1 MEKKIIVAIDGFSSC
16 GKSTIAKKLA
26 KTVGYAFVDT
36 GAMYRCVTLYA
47 LRNSIIANGK
57 IDEEKLASEMPNIH
71 ICFKN
76 IEGENRVFLN
86 GEDVSHEI
94 RTMPVSSNV
103 SAVSAIRFVRQAMV
117 SLQQKMGEQK
127 GIVMDG
133 RDIGTVVFPNAELK
147 IFVTASLEV
156 KANRRFKELVEKGE
170 KVTYEEVVQNVKQR
184 DYDDQHRKES
194 PLRKAEDAI
203 ELDNSYMTFEEQDAW
218 VLQRFKE
225 ALNRQ

>member
-156 KANRRFKELVEKGE
+156 KANRRFKELVEKDE

>member
-133 RDIGTVVFPNAELK
+133 RDIGTEVFPNAELK

>member
-194 PLRKAEDAI
+194 PLRKADDAI

>member
-1 MEKKIIVAIDGFSSC
+1 MEKKIIVAIDGFSSS

-133 RDIGTVVFPNAELK
+133 RGVQSFSATIS
-147 IFVTASLEV
+147 SLPYC
-156 KANRRFKELVEKGE
+156 R
-170 KVTYEEVVQNVKQR
+170 
-184 DYDDQHRKES
+184 
-194 PLRKAEDAI
+194 
-203 ELDNSYMTFEEQDAW
+203 
-218 VLQRFKE
+218 
-225 ALNRQ
+225 

>member
-203 ELDNSYMTFEEQDAW
+203 ELDNSYMTFEEQDVW

>member
-47 LRNSIIANGK
+47 LRNSIIAKGK
-57 IDEEKLASEMPNIH
+57 IDEEKLATEMPNIH

>member
-26 KTVGYAFVDT
+26 KIVGYAFVDT